1 MNSFSDL
8 EKIAKKVRILALES
22 IAAAGSGHPA
32 GSLSSA
38 DILVALYFKVMKH
51 DPKNPDWEDRDRFVL
66 SNGHICPAL
75 YAVLALRGYF
85 PESELLSL
93 RKIGSRLQGHP
104 QKGKLPG
111 IETTSG
117 PLGSGL
123 AQSVGIALG
132 GRLDGKNF
140 RVYCLTSDGEHNSG
154 NHWEAVM
161 VASKYKLSNLVVIV
175 DKNGIQ
181 LSGKTDEIMPFGELE
196 EKYRS
201 FGFSVFSVN
210 GHNLSQVIET
220 FERAKEEKEKPVAI
234 IAETLAGRGVS
245 FMEGK
250 WQWHGKA
257 PTEEE
262 LRKASEELRL

>member
-1 MNSFSDL
+1 MDSFSNL
-8 EKIAKKVRILALES
+8 EKIAKKVRRLSLES
-22 IAAAGSGHPA
+22 IATAGSGHPA

-38 DILVALYFKVMKH
+38 DILTALYFKILKH
-51 DPKNPDWEDRDRFVL
+51 DPKNPNWEERDRFVL
-66 SNGHICPAL
+66 SNGHVCPAL
-75 YAVLALRGYF
+75 YAVLALSGYF
-85 PESELLSL
+85 TENELFSL
-93 RKIGSRLQGHP
+93 RKIGGRLQGHP
-104 QKGKLPG
+104 QRGKLPG

-123 AQSVGIALG
+123 AQAVGIALG
-132 GRLDGKNF
+132 GRIDGKNF
-140 RVYCLTSDGEHNSG
+140 RVYCLTSDGEQNSG

-181 LSGKTDEIMPFGELE
+181 LSGKTDDIMPLGSLE
-196 EKYRS
+196 EKYRA

-210 GHNLSQVIET
+210 GHNFDQLIGA
-220 FERAKEEKEKPVAI
+220 FEKAKEEKEKPVVI
-234 IAETLAGRGVS
+234 IAETIAGRGVS

-257 PTEEE
+257 PNEEE
-262 LRKASEELRL
+262 FKRAIEDLKV